1 MSSTHSSKTKTN
13 DSINHSK
20 HKPRHLKF
28 CQTYAMT
35 DSDGD
40 LFSEDA
46 RESALDQY
54 SSFLDIQLE
63 VLEDS
68 GDLDY
73 SEKQFLERNELTFI
87 GDEDLESAIAH
98 DEAIAKIAYGRI
110 SESEKLKLA
119 SQFGI
124 TATEVYEYQFATVSD
139 FDELDELEIREI
151 ENEQYLLDR
160 ETYGY
165 ENY

>member
-1 MSSTHSSKTKTN
+1 
-13 DSINHSK
+13 
-20 HKPRHLKF
+20 
-28 CQTYAMT
+28 MT

-46 RESALDQY
+46 RESALDQF

-98 DEAIAKIAYGRI
+98 DEAISKIVYGRI

-124 TATEVYEYQFATVSD
+124 TATEVYEYQFATMSD
-139 FDELDELEIREI
+139 FVEMDELEIREL

>member
-1 MSSTHSSKTKTN
+1 
-13 DSINHSK
+13 
-20 HKPRHLKF
+20 
-28 CQTYAMT
+28 MT

-98 DEAIAKIAYGRI
+98 DEAISKIVYGRI

-124 TATEVYEYQFATVSD
+124 TATEVYEYQFATMSD
-139 FDELDELEIREI
+139 FVEMDELEIREL

>member
-1 MSSTHSSKTKTN
+1 M
-13 DSINHSK
+13 
-20 HKPRHLKF
+20 PRHLKL
-28 CQTYAMT
+28 CQTYDMT

-40 LFSEDA
+40 LFSEEA
-46 RESALDQY
+46 MESAVYQY

-73 SEKQFLERNELTFI
+73 SEKQFLERSELAFI

-98 DEAIAKIAYGRI
+98 DEAIAKIVYGRI

-119 SQFGI
+119 SASSANQINRHRKRSTVAVTTDHYLVLGI
-124 TATEVYEYQFATVSD
+124 
-139 FDELDELEIREI
+139 
-151 ENEQYLLDR
+151 
-160 ETYGY
+160 
-165 ENY
+165 

>member
-1 MSSTHSSKTKTN
+1 
-13 DSINHSK
+13 
-20 HKPRHLKF
+20 
-28 CQTYAMT
+28 MT

-40 LFSEDA
+40 LFSEEA
-46 RESALDQY
+46 MESALDQY

-73 SEKQFLERNELTFI
+73 SEKQFLERSELTFI
-87 GDEDLESAIAH
+87 GDEDFESAIAH
-98 DEAIAKIAYGRI
+98 DEAIAKIVYGRI

-124 TATEVYEYQFATVSD
+124 TATEVFEYQFATTSD
-139 FDELDELEIREI
+139 VDEMDELEIREL
-151 ENEQYLLDR
+151 ENEQYLQDR